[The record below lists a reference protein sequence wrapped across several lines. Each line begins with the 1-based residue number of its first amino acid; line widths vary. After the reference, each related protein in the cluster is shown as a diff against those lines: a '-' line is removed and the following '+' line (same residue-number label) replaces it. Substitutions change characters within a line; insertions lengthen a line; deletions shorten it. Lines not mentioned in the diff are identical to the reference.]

1 MLIKA
6 SDKSLPD
13 RPFVPTLPDNFPEIG
28 SVPPRREVRA
38 MRNDIANI
46 RAHIATLE
54 ARIEIIDESVSRH

>member
-1 MLIKA
+1 
-6 SDKSLPD
+6 
-13 RPFVPTLPDNFPEIG
+13 
-28 SVPPRREVRA
+28 